1 MFFRDVDLG
10 WVLGRGVLRSDV
22 LSFKEFN
29 EFQGIGFCRL
39 KVQDQA
45 LWFRILG
52 VTGFGIL
59 GCGVLGVSGVLG
71 SKWVAGCRV
80 SGFFFFLVPG
90 S

>member
-1 MFFRDVDLG
+1 MVFRDVDLG

-45 LWFRILG
+45 L
-52 VTGFGIL
+52 
-59 GCGVLGVSGVLG
+59 
-71 SKWVAGCRV
+71 
-80 SGFFFFLVPG
+80 
-90 S
+90 